1 MYHVW
6 FGCSISQFDCFIS
19 QLDCFMFGSPI
30 QSPLSHTNTKES
42 GNSLLC
48 FLAFLLSCFL
58 AFLLSCFLVFLF
70 SCFKGNAADYLTL
83 PDDKDHGQRGLDS
96 VDFGQVGTLRLDAFR
111 GAPGQNL

>member
-1 MYHVW
+1 
-6 FGCSISQFDCFIS
+6 
-19 QLDCFMFGSPI
+19 MFGSPI

-48 FLAFLLSCFL
+48 FLAFLL
-58 AFLLSCFLVFLF
+58 